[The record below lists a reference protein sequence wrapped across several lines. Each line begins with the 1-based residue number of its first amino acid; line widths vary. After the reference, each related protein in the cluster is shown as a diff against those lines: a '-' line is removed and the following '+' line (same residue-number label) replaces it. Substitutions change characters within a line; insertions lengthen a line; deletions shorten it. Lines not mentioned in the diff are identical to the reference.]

1 MFVFKA
7 AVVGAGTMGGQIAQT
22 IAAAGIPV
30 VLKDIRQELVDHGDV
45 RVLDLAGREA
55 RDLDDGHLCR
65 DPVCLPPGGEP
76 CSVCPDP
83 RAPAGDPRV
92 LVVETTRHRIVEH
105 RPARREYRTWAA

>member
-1 MFVFKA
+1 M
-7 AVVGAGTMGGQIAQT
+7 
-22 IAAAGIPV
+22 
-30 VLKDIRQELVDHGDV
+30 
-45 RVLDLAGREA
+45 LDLAGREA